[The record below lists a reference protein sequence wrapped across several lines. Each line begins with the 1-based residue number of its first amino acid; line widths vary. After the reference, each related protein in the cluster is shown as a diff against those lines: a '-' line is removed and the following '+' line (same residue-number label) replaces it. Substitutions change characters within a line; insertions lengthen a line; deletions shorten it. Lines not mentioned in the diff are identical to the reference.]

1 VVVRAPSGKGPFMN
15 KDGWYQ
21 NKGSCKMN
29 GQSTNCKCTHNCGT
43 SSGNQSASMS
53 ISNCSCQTMPY
64 IKSNPGVFE
73 GEQEFGTQFSHKG
86 NENSNAA
93 LHYSALITGK
103 ITISP
108 YRDNYHPNPT
118 SISYRLRLWEVNG
131 NSWHEAAYVSGE
143 HVSAVDKLNA
153 SLNGV
158 FNFTAKPDYTYY
170 LFLDLWMNGDLWNG
184 SCIDGKI
191 KSGYVTFNDN

>member
-1 VVVRAPSGKGPFMN
+1 
-15 KDGWYQ
+15 
-21 NKGSCKMN
+21 
-29 GQSTNCKCTHNCGT
+29 
-43 SSGNQSASMS
+43 
-53 ISNCSCQTMPY
+53 MPY

-73 GEQEFGTQFSHKG
+73 GEQEFGTQFSYKG
-86 NENSNAA
+86 NENSNAT

-143 HVSAVDKLNA
+143 HVSAADKFNA